1 VRGSRKAA
9 SRKLLTE
16 SSFQANGLEINRPF
30 VFSTASFLLAL
41 SLLNRRHR
49 IAQGESPV
57 LEKNPFHRVV
67 LIVLDS
73 VGIGEMPDAADYGDA
88 GADTLGHTL
97 ASRDVRI
104 PNLRAMGLA
113 NIRQLPV
120 APVEHPAGIFGRAA
134 TSSRGKDTTTG
145 HWEMSGI
152 ITARPFPTYPQGFPP
167 RIIDP
172 FERRIGRKTIG
183 NKPASGTEIIKE
195 LGEEHVKTGY
205 PIVYT
210 SADSVFQIATH
221 EEIVPLDQLYEWC
234 EIARELLTGED
245 EVGRV
250 IARPFVGEP
259 GSFRRT
265 EARQDY
271 AIDPPEQTLLDRV
284 KSAGLAVTAVG
295 KIGSI
300 FCHRGTTEELK
311 AGNNNASVEQTL
323 RALESTPR
331 GLIFTNLV
339 DFDMLYGHRNDV
351 EGYACALEAFDAQLP
366 EIQQAMREDDL
377 LMITADHGCD
387 PGDVSTDHTR
397 EYVPVLAW
405 GPRAKTG
412 VNLGTLAS
420 LADVGQTIA
429 ENFELELQAGR
440 SFLHE
445 IV

>member
-1 VRGSRKAA
+1 M
-9 SRKLLTE
+9 
-16 SSFQANGLEINRPF
+16 I
-30 VFSTASFLLAL
+30 
-41 SLLNRRHR
+41 
-49 IAQGESPV
+49 
-57 LEKNPFHRVV
+57 EKSAFNRVV

-73 VGIGEMPDAADYGDA
+73 VGIGEMPDAADYGDT

-97 ASRDVRI
+97 SSRRVDI

-113 NIRQLPV
+113 NIRPLPV
-120 APVEHPAGIFGRAA
+120 EPVEQPAGIFGRAA

-167 RIIDP
+167 RVIEP
-172 FERRIGRKTIG
+172 FERAIGRKVLG

-195 LGEEHVKTGY
+195 LGEEHVRTGR

-210 SADSVFQIATH
+210 SADSVFQIAAH
-221 EEIVPLDQLYEWC
+221 EGVVSLDLLYRWC
-234 EIARELLTGED
+234 LVARELLTGED

-259 GSFRRT
+259 GDFRRT

-271 AIDPPEQTLLDRV
+271 AIDPPEETLLDRV

-311 AGNNNASVEQTL
+311 AGNNNASVDQTL
-323 RALESTPR
+323 RALRATPR

-351 EGYACALEAFDAQLP
+351 EGYARALEAFDARLP
-366 EIQQAMREDDL
+366 EIQQAMSDDDL
-377 LMITADHGCD
+377 MIITADHGCD

-405 GPRAKTG
+405 GRRAKAG
-412 VNLGTLAS
+412 VDLGTRSS
-420 LADVGQTIA
+420 LADIGQTVA
-429 ENFELELQAGR
+429 ENFGLELRAGR
-440 SFLHE
+440 SFLGE
-445 IV
+445 IA

>member
-1 VRGSRKAA
+1 M
-9 SRKLLTE
+9 
-16 SSFQANGLEINRPF
+16 I
-30 VFSTASFLLAL
+30 
-41 SLLNRRHR
+41 
-49 IAQGESPV
+49 
-57 LEKNPFHRVV
+57 EKSAFNRVV

-97 ASRDVRI
+97 SSREVEI

-113 NIRQLPV
+113 NIRPLPIE
-120 APVEHPAGIFGRAA
+120 PVEQPAGIFGRAA

-167 RIIDP
+167 RVIEP
-172 FERRIGRKTIG
+172 FERAIGRKVLG

-195 LGEEHVKTGY
+195 LGEEHVRTGR

-221 EEIVPLDQLYEWC
+221 EQIVPLEQLYEWC
-234 EIARELLTGED
+234 LIARGLLTGED

-259 GSFRRT
+259 GNFRRT

-271 AIDPPEQTLLDRV
+271 AIDPPEETLLDRV

-311 AGNNNASVEQTL
+311 AGNNNASVDQTL
-323 RALESTPR
+323 HALNVASR

-351 EGYACALEAFDAQLP
+351 EGYARALEAFDARLP
-366 EIQQAMREDDL
+366 EIQQAMNDDDL
-377 LMITADHGCD
+377 MIITADHGCD
-387 PGDVSTDHTR
+387 PGDISTDHTR

-405 GPRAKTG
+405 GRRAQAG
-412 VNLGTLAS
+412 VDLGIRSS
-420 LADVGQTIA
+420 LADIGQTVA
-429 ENFELELQAGR
+429 ENFGIELQAGR
-440 SFLHE
+440 SFLRE
-445 IV
+445 IA

>member
-1 VRGSRKAA
+1 MI
-9 SRKLLTE
+9 E
-16 SSFQANGLEINRPF
+16 QPFNR
-30 VFSTASFLLAL
+30 
-41 SLLNRRHR
+41 
-49 IAQGESPV
+49 I
-57 LEKNPFHRVV
+57 V

-73 VGIGEMPDAADYGDA
+73 VGIGEMPDAADYGDT

-97 ASRDVRI
+97 ASREVRI
-104 PNLRAMGLA
+104 PNLQALGLA
-113 NIRQLPV
+113 NIRHLPV
-120 APVEHPAGIFGRAA
+120 APAPQPSGFYGRAA
-134 TSSRGKDTTTG
+134 TASRGKDTTTG

-152 ITARPFPTYPQGFPP
+152 ITAKPFPTYPNGFPP
-167 RIIDP
+167 RVLEP
-172 FERRIGRKTIG
+172 FERAIGRQALG

-195 LGEEHVKTGY
+195 LGEEHVRTRR

-210 SADSVFQIATH
+210 SADSVFQIAAH
-221 EEIVPLDQLYEWC
+221 EEVVPLEQLYQWC
-234 EIARELLTGED
+234 RVARELLTGED

-250 IARPFVGEP
+250 IARPFVGTP

-271 AIDPPEQTLLDRV
+271 AIDPPADTLLDRL
-284 KSAGLAVTAVG
+284 KAAGFAVAAVG

-311 AGNNNASVEQTL
+311 AGNNDASVEQTL
-323 RALESTPR
+323 RALETTGR

-351 EGYACALEAFDAQLP
+351 EGYAGALEAFDARLP
-366 EIQQAMREDDL
+366 QIQQAMRDDDL
-377 LMITADHGCD
+377 VMITADHGCD

-397 EYVPVLAW
+397 EYVPVLGW
-405 GPRAKTG
+405 GRRARAG
-412 VNLGTLAS
+412 VDLGTRAS

-429 ENFELELQAGR
+429 ENFDLDLQAGR
-440 SFLHE
+440 SFLGE